1 MDHFRR
7 FGRRIP
13 VPSTLQISHELRA
26 LSAKE
31 NSRTRCSEVDGLPG
45 TSPEKKTSD
54 AEVRLPSSAIDG
66 RGERGNLTRDG

>member
-13 VPSTLQISHELRA
+13 MPSTLQISHELRA

-31 NSRTRCSEVDGLPG
+31 NASTRCAEADGLLR
-45 TSPEKKTSD
+45 TSPEKKTWD
-54 AEVRLPSSAIDG
+54 AEVPSPSSAID
-66 RGERGNLTRDG
+66 

>member
-31 NSRTRCSEVDGLPG
+31 NSRTRCAEVDGLPG
-45 TSPEKKTSD
+45 TSPEKNTSD
-54 AEVRLPSSAIDG
+54 AEVRLPSSAID
-66 RGERGNLTRDG
+66 

>member
-31 NSRTRCSEVDGLPG
+31 NARTRGAESDRVPS
-45 TSPEKKTSD
+45 TSPEKKTWD
-54 AEVRLPSSAIDG
+54 AEVRLPSSAID
-66 RGERGNLTRDG
+66 